1 MTETNRIEYKRE
13 LTKDVDLEKE
23 VIAFLNYHE
32 GGVIYIGIDK
42 HGVVYEIADLDSDML
57 KIKDRLKTNIS
68 PSCLGLFD
76 VVVDTKDNKDII
88 KIIIASGP
96 DKPYYKRKKG
106 MSPEGVFIRIGT
118 ASEPMSQK
126 MIDEL
131 YAKRTRH
138 SIGKM
143 KSVRQDLTF
152 NQLKIYYEGKGTS
165 LNKNFAKS
173 LELVTETGEYNLVAY
188 LMADENGNSIKLAKY
203 SGENRV
209 DLIENEEY
217 GYCSLIKATN
227 NILNKLDIENT
238 TATKITSTVRESMR
252 LWDAIALR
260 EAVLNAFV
268 HNDFTTEVPP
278 KFEIFSDR
286 IEITSSGGLP
296 NGLSQDEFFEG
307 FSVPRNKE
315 LMRIYK
321 DVGLVEQLGSGIPRI
336 LESYDKSCFQF
347 SDNFL
352 RMSFPKSIPS
362 VKDVI
367 KKDDD
372 EISFV
377 DIMKAFALITNKI
390 DIDSK
395 EVSVFFQ
402 TNFEILSEHL
412 RNNFGITSEHL
423 RNNFGITSENKIPK
437 TILTL
442 KVVALKPNV
451 TAEEIGKILG
461 VSSRSAETYI
471 KKLRDINWIER
482 KGSNKEG
489 YWQINKQA

>member
-96 DKPYYKRKKG
+96 EKPYYKRKKG
-106 MSPEGVFIRIGT
+106 MAPEGVFIRIGT

-143 KSVRQDLTF
+143 KSLRQDLTF
-152 NQLKIYYEGKGTS
+152 NQLKIYYEGKGKS

-296 NGLSQDEFFEG
+296 NGLSQEEFFEG

-352 RMSFPKSIPS
+352 RMS
-362 VKDVI
+362 
-367 KKDDD
+367 
-372 EISFV
+372 
-377 DIMKAFALITNKI
+377 
-390 DIDSK
+390 
-395 EVSVFFQ
+395 
-402 TNFEILSEHL
+402 
-412 RNNFGITSEHL
+412 
-423 RNNFGITSENKIPK
+423 
-437 TILTL
+437 
-442 KVVALKPNV
+442 
-451 TAEEIGKILG
+451 
-461 VSSRSAETYI
+461 
-471 KKLRDINWIER
+471 
-482 KGSNKEG
+482 
-489 YWQINKQA
+489 